1 MAGMVSNHY
10 PLPGIILL
18 MRLDMHL
25 FDRDTDFEILDDQT
39 LCGRLTD
46 EWSINGNPNGGY
58 LMAILLSA
66 MLKRTDKKHA
76 AIVTANFL
84 ARTSISD
91 SEIQVETISE
101 GKHFNRLQSRLIQ
114 EGKEKVRAWGTFSQ
128 EGICYGDKR
137 YEAEEPHIAPL
148 DQCIPIPEF
157 GSYTLYKN
165 MDVRLDPECAGWF
178 QGRLSNVSVH
188 KGWIK
193 FKDDRPADALSLML
207 MADAFPPPVLSS
219 HGLVAWVP
227 TIEFSVNVRAIPRST
242 WLKAQF
248 RSRFI
253 TCGLVEEDGE
263 LWDES
268 GELILISRQIAQF
281 RQSE

>member
-1 MAGMVSNHY
+1 
-10 PLPGIILL
+10 
-18 MRLDMHL
+18 MHL
-25 FDRDTDFEILDDQT
+25 FDRDTDLQVLEKNVFG
-39 LCGRLTD
+39 GRLTG

-58 LMAILLSA
+58 LMAVLLSA
-66 MLKRTDKKHA
+66 MLKCTDKKHA

-84 ARTSISD
+84 SRTGITD
-91 SEIQVETISE
+91 SVVQVEPISE
-101 GKHFNRLQSRLIQ
+101 GKHFNRLQARLLQ
-114 EGKEKVRAWGTFSQ
+114 GDRETVRAWGTFSP
-128 EGICYGDKR
+128 EGICFGDKR
-137 YEAEEPHIAPL
+137 YEAEEPRIAPL
-148 DQCIPIPEF
+148 DQCIPIPEI
-157 GSYTLYKN
+157 GSYTLYRN

-178 QGRLSNVSVH
+178 QGRLSNISVH

-193 FKDDRPADALSLML
+193 FKDERPADALSLML

-219 HGLVAWVP
+219 HGLIAWVP
-227 TIEFSVNVRAIPRST
+227 TIEFSANIRAIPRST

-268 GELILISRQIAQF
+268 GELVLISRQIAQF
-281 RQSE
+281 RQAG

>member
-1 MAGMVSNHY
+1 
-10 PLPGIILL
+10 
-18 MRLDMHL
+18 MHF
-25 FDRDTDFEILDDQT
+25 FDRDTDLETLDDRT
-39 LCGRLTD
+39 FRGRLTD

-58 LMAILLSA
+58 LLAVLLSA
-66 MLKRTDKKHA
+66 MMRCTDKKHA
-76 AIVTANFL
+76 AIVTANYL
-84 ARTSISD
+84 SRTLISD
-91 SEIQVETISE
+91 SEIRVESISK
-101 GKHFNRLQSRLIQ
+101 GSNFNRLQAGLFQ
-114 EGKEKVRAWGTFSQ
+114 EGREKVRAWGTFAP
-128 EGICYGDKR
+128 EGICPGDKR
-137 YEAEEPHIAPL
+137 YEAGEPDIAPL
-148 DQCIPIPEF
+148 AQCIPIPEI
-157 GSYTLYKN
+157 GSYSLYRN
-165 MDVRLDPECAGWF
+165 MDARLDPACAGWF
-178 QGRLSNVSVH
+178 SGRLSNESVH

-268 GELILISRQIAQF
+268 GELVLISRQIAQF
-281 RQSE
+281 RQVK